1 MSDLTASPAPVS
13 AADGVP
19 SAPSPEQAGAASPP
33 SPGRAARSQS
43 PDAALAAPFEIT
55 FHDVRAGIRI
65 EYLTGEQVI
74 SRLLEVLGTCG
85 WSFRILEH
93 GINSEADE
101 VWVLGE
107 LQLLLD
113 PDDRVVRQQFGSAKI
128 KRSRSTGAPL
138 EIGYD
143 LKAAATDCL
152 KKCATLIGVGLYL
165 TRKDETK
172 AAPVTNNNNNN
183 TSSRGAQERPNGRS
197 SRRQDASP
205 STHPGHSAPPTATV
219 QSAPPTSA
227 AAPPAAVCDRFGQS
241 IRAAAGKGGR
251 QWTPTQLAAYTRQE
265 YHQALCASCLRA
277 VSPAVAP
284 S

>member
-1 MSDLTASPAPVS
+1 MSDIADSPAPVPT
-13 AADGVP
+13 ADG
-19 SAPSPEQAGAASPP
+19 APFAASPAQPGAARPP
-33 SPGRAARSQS
+33 SPGRAAHSQ
-43 PDAALAAPFEIT
+43 ALEIALAAPFEIT

-74 SRLLEVLGTCG
+74 SRLLEVLGASG

-107 LQLLLD
+107 LHLLLD

-172 AAPVTNNNNNN
+172 AAPVANN
-183 TSSRGAQERPNGRS
+183 TGSRGAQERPNGRS

-205 STHPGHSAPPTATV
+205 STHPGHSVPPPTNV
-219 QSAPPTSA
+219 QSAPPTSST
-227 AAPPAAVCDRFGQS
+227 APPAAVCDRCGQP
-241 IRAAAGKGGR
+241 IQAAAGKGGR
-251 QWTPTQLAAYTRQE
+251 QWTPAQLAAYTKQE

>member
-1 MSDLTASPAPVS
+1 MSDITDSPAPVP
-13 AADGVP
+13 AADG
-19 SAPSPEQAGAASPP
+19 APFAASPAQPGAACPP
-33 SPGRAARSQS
+33 SPGRAAHSQ
-43 PDAALAAPFEIT
+43 ALEIALAAPFEIT

-74 SRLLEVLGTCG
+74 SRLLEVLGASG
-85 WSFRILEH
+85 WSFRIIEH

-113 PDDRVVRQQFGSAKI
+113 PDARVVRQQFGSAKI

-172 AAPVTNNNNNN
+172 AAPVANNN

-197 SRRQDASP
+197 SRPRDASP
-205 STHPGHSAPPTATV
+205 TTHPGHSTPARTNG
-219 QSAPPTSA
+219 QSAVPTSSTAPLA
-227 AAPPAAVCDRFGQS
+227 AACDRCGQPIQAPAGPTYTAPAASMALTSAHV
-241 IRAAAGKGGR
+241 GR
-251 QWTPTQLAAYTRQE
+251 SAI
-265 YHQALCASCLRA
+265 S
-277 VSPAVAP
+277 
-284 S
+284 

>member
-1 MSDLTASPAPVS
+1 MPDLAPSPAPLP
-13 AADGVP
+13 AADGAP
-19 SAPSPEQAGAASPP
+19 SAHSPEQPGAASPR
-33 SPGRAARSQS
+33 SPGRAAHSQS
-43 PDAALAAPFEIT
+43 LEAALAAPFEIT

-74 SRLLEVLGTCG
+74 SRLLEVLGACG

-93 GINSEADE
+93 GVNSEADE

-107 LQLLLD
+107 LQLLVD

-172 AAPVTNNNNNN
+172 AAPVANYN
-183 TSSRGAQERPNGRS
+183 TSSSRGAQERPNGRS
-197 SRRQDASP
+197 SRRQDPSP
-205 STHPGHSAPPTATV
+205 STHPGHSVPPPTNV
-219 QSAPPTSA
+219 QSAPPTSST
-227 AAPPAAVCDRFGQS
+227 APPAAVCDRCGQP
-241 IRAAAGKGGR
+241 IQAAAGKGGR
-251 QWTPTQLAAYTRQE
+251 QWTPAQLAAYTRQE

-277 VSPAVAP
+277 ISPAVAP

>member
-1 MSDLTASPAPVS
+1 MSDSTDSLAPVPTADGAPFAASPAQP
-13 AADGVP
+13 
-19 SAPSPEQAGAASPP
+19 GAACPP
-33 SPGRAARSQS
+33 SPGRAAHSR
-43 PDAALAAPFEIT
+43 AFEIALAAPFEIT

-74 SRLLEVLGTCG
+74 SRLLEVLGPCG

-128 KRSRSTGAPL
+128 KRSRSIGAPL

-172 AAPVTNNNNNN
+172 AAPVANNN
-183 TSSRGAQERPNGRS
+183 TSSRGAQERPIGRS
-197 SRRQDASP
+197 SRRQDLSP
-205 STHPGHSAPPTATV
+205 STHPGHSAPTNV
-219 QSAPPTSA
+219 QSATPTTSTEPLA
-227 AAPPAAVCDRFGQS
+227 SVCDRCGKPIQ
-241 IRAAAGKGGR
+241 AAAGKGGR
-251 QWTPTQLAAYTRQE
+251 QWTPAQLAAYTRQE

-277 VSPAVAP
+277 ISPAVAP

>member
-1 MSDLTASPAPVS
+1 MSDLTASQAPVS
-13 AADGVP
+13 AGDGA
-19 SAPSPEQAGAASPP
+19 SSEQPGAASPP
-33 SPGRAARSQS
+33 SPGRAAHSQS
-43 PDAALAAPFEIT
+43 LEAPFEIT

-74 SRLLEVLGTCG
+74 SRLLEVLGASG

-172 AAPVTNNNNNN
+172 AAPVANNI
-183 TSSRGAQERPNGRS
+183 TSTRGGQERPNGRS
-197 SRRQDASP
+197 SRRQDPSP
-205 STHPGHSAPPTATV
+205 STHPGHSAPTNV
-219 QSAPPTSA
+219 QSAPPTTSTE
-227 AAPPAAVCDRFGQS
+227 PLAAVCDRCGQP
-241 IRAAAGKGGR
+241 IQAAAGKGGR
-251 QWTPTQLAAYTRQE
+251 QWTPAQLAAYTRQE

-277 VSPAVAP
+277 ISPAVAP

>member
-13 AADGVP
+13 ATDGVP

-33 SPGRAARSQS
+33 SPGRAAHSQS
-43 PDAALAAPFEIT
+43 LEAALAAPFEIT
-55 FHDVRAGIRI
+55 FHDMRAGIRI

-74 SRLLEVLGTCG
+74 SRLLEVLGACG

-172 AAPVTNNNNNN
+172 AAPVANNN
-183 TSSRGAQERPNGRS
+183 SSGGAQERPNGRS

-205 STHPGHSAPPTATV
+205 STHPGHSVTPPTNV
-219 QSAPPTSA
+219 QSAPPTTSTE
-227 AAPPAAVCDRFGQS
+227 PLAAVCDRCGQP
-241 IRAAAGKGGR
+241 IQAAAGKGGR
-251 QWTPTQLAAYTRQE
+251 QWTPAQLAAYTRQE

>member
-1 MSDLTASPAPVS
+1 MPDL
-13 AADGVP
+13 
-19 SAPSPEQAGAASPP
+19 APSPASLPAADAAPSAHSPEQPGAASPP
-33 SPGRAARSQS
+33 TPDRTAPFQTL
-43 PDAALAAPFEIT
+43 DAALAAPFEIT
-55 FHDVRAGIRI
+55 FHDVRAGIQI

-74 SRLLEVLGTCG
+74 SRLLKVLGACG

-128 KRSRSTGAPL
+128 KRSRSNGAPL

-165 TRKDETK
+165 TRKDEAQ
-172 AAPVTNNNNNN
+172 AAPVATDR
-183 TSSRGAQERPNGRS
+183 TSQGAQERPNGRPL
-197 SRRQDASP
+197 RRQDVSSSTRTRHSGPPAPPGQSATPPP
-205 STHPGHSAPPTATV
+205 STAPSTP
-219 QSAPPTSA
+219 
-227 AAPPAAVCDRFGQS
+227 VCDRCGHPIQ
-241 IRAAAGKGGR
+241 AASGKAGR
-251 QWTPTQLAAYTRQE
+251 QWTPAQLAAYSRRE

-277 VSPAVAP
+277 ASPAVAP